1 MNEKPHRREIPT
13 TGKARPHS
21 VISIVSLFWRQLE
34 QEKRVDDF
42 MKGRPDREV
51 DIFAEALKVSS
62 HERGALLERLCDG
75 DEDLRRKVE
84 KLLRAHDRL
93 GNFMKK
99 RPTGESID

>member
-1 MNEKPHRREIPT
+1 
-13 TGKARPHS
+13 
-21 VISIVSLFWRQLE
+21 
-34 QEKRVDDF
+34 
-42 MKGRPDREV
+42 
-51 DIFAEALKVSS
+51 
-62 HERGALLERLCDG
+62 LLERLCDG